1 MRGWI
6 LVFYSLVAVTAA
18 GLLYLTSR
26 FKKFIPEK
34 IIQRIGKFKA
44 WLLASLP
51 LVPVVLYAYFDRIN
65 AAIIVVNVF
74 FIWLVSD
81 AAAFI
86 FRKLFIKKKTPYKEN
101 YKENHIYV
109 SGICALVFS
118 VFYLSA
124 GYYFAH
130 RVKQTDYIV
139 KTSKD
144 TGFDSFRIALIADS
158 HIGSTFDGKGFSIHL
173 KKIQE
178 SSPDILVIAGDFVD
192 DDSCRTDL
200 ETACRA
206 LREFNAPYGIYFVY
220 GNHDK
225 GYFRNRD
232 FSAEDLRNCLLKNGV
247 RILEDETVCI
257 GDEEKILLTGRKDYS
272 ENFKGLSRASV
283 SELTAELDK
292 SKFMIVLDHQ
302 PHEYKDEADAG
313 VDLVLSGHTHG
324 GQMFPGAL
332 FSNLSGAN
340 DSAYGLS
347 KTGDTAFI
355 VTSGISDWAINFKT
369 GTSSEF
375 CIIDVKR

>member
-74 FIWLVSD
+74 FIWLLSD
-81 AAAFI
+81 VAAFI

-101 YKENHIYV
+101 NIYI

-158 HIGSTFDGKGFSIHL
+158 HIGSTFDGEGFSIHL

-206 LREFNAPYGIYFVY
+206 LCEFNAPYGIYFVY

-225 GYFRNRD
+225 GYYRSRD
-232 FSAEDLRNCLLKNGV
+232 FSAEELHETLERYGV
-247 RILEDETVCI
+247 RILEDEAVSAGGNI
-257 GDEEKILLTGRKDYS
+257 ILAGRKDYS
-272 ENFKGLSRASV
+272 EVLKGYGRSSV
-283 SELTAELDK
+283 SELVNPLDK
-292 SKFMIVLDHQ
+292 SKFIIVLDHQ
-302 PHEYKDEADAG
+302 PHEYEEEAEAG
-313 VDLVLSGHTHG
+313 ADLVLSGHTHG
-324 GQMFPGAL
+324 GQMFPGAV

-347 KTGDTAFI
+347 KKKDTAFI
-355 VTSGISDWAINFKT
+355 VTSGISDWAFKFKT

-375 CIIDVKR
+375 CIIDIIN

>member
-74 FIWLVSD
+74 FIWLLSD
-81 AAAFI
+81 VAAFI

-130 RVKQTDYIV
+130 RVKQTDYVV

-158 HIGSTFDGKGFSIHL
+158 HIGSTFDGEGFSIHL

-206 LREFNAPYGIYFVY
+206 LCEFNAPYGIYFVY

-232 FSAEDLRNCLLKNGV
+232 FSAEELHETLERYGV
-247 RILEDETVCI
+247 RILEDEAVSAGGNI
-257 GDEEKILLTGRKDYS
+257 ILAGRKDYS
-272 ENFKGLSRASV
+272 EVLKGYGRSSV
-283 SELTAELDK
+283 SELVNPLDK
-292 SKFMIVLDHQ
+292 SKFIIVLDHQ